1 MTHNALWKTFTVII
15 TKSKRSMGSLTDY
28 FKETN
33 AVQTNSVKAEPSQT
47 TGVCIKQNKSVLLKF
62 STD

>member
-1 MTHNALWKTFTVII
+1 
-15 TKSKRSMGSLTDY
+15 MGSLTDH
-28 FKETN
+28 FKETKG
-33 AVQTNSVKAEPSQT
+33 VQTQPVKAEPFQT